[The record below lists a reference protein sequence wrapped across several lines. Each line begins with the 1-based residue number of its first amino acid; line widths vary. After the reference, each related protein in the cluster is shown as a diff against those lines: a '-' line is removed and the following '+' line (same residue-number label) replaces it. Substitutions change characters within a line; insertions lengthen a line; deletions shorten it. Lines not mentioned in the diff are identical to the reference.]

1 MRRFFLGPLSGYL
14 AIAPAWGVLVA
25 TPATALAASPPVP
38 PSISWGALSAAHAD
52 ATSASVTAEPEGE
65 GEEDLVIVDDEEME
79 GGGEPSGEG
88 DVVIDDGGD
97 GGGTDLD
104 VFGDEGDDGASAAV
118 SEEDAAPDAN
128 SEEAQIKAEMGLI
141 TVVQRQ
147 RMLKKK
153 RFELQP
159 QFGITVNDP
168 YVRHYTIG
176 VEADYW
182 LTNRM
187 ALGLVGTGL
196 IGAKT
201 PRYDNIRRQEGLLLT
216 ANEVLWQANLNFT
229 YNFMYGKI
237 AIFNRALLH
246 WEAGA
251 SIGGGVM
258 QTRVI
263 PRYESLHEPFNN
275 FTGGGVIGFHSR
287 TYLPRVNWLAF
298 DLGVRYWLFADRLE
312 PGQRGPD
319 TTPGTGVD
327 DPALDDPAAAKDATS
342 PQLAHNVTFFLG
354 VSFFF
359 PTSFEYTTP
368 R

>member
-1 MRRFFLGPLSGYL
+1 MRRFFSGPLSGLL
-14 AIAPAWGVLVA
+14 ASAAPILGALGA
-25 TPATALAASPPVP
+25 IPATALAAAPPV
-38 PSISWGALSAAHAD
+38 SWAALSAAAAD
-52 ATSASVTAEPEGE
+52 ATTVFGPEAPP
-65 GEEDLVIVDDEEME
+65 EDDEDVVIVDDEEME
-79 GGGEPSGEG
+79 GQPTEGGEGGEPAA
-88 DVVIDDGGD
+88 D
-97 GGGTDLD
+97 GGGDD
-104 VFGDEGDDGASAAV
+104 IFGDEDDAAASAGTP
-118 SEEDAAPDAN
+118 DAEPDAN
-128 SEEAQIKAEMGLI
+128 SAEDQVKAEMGLI

-168 YVRHYTIG
+168 YVRHYTVG
-176 VEADYW
+176 VQADYW

-216 ANEVLWQANLNFT
+216 ANQVLWQANLNFT

-263 PRYESLHEPFNN
+263 PRYEALHQPFTN
-275 FTGGGVIGFHSR
+275 FTGGGVLGFHSR

-312 PGQRGPD
+312 PEQRGPD
-319 TTPGTGVD
+319 TATGGVD
-327 DPALDDPAAAKDATS
+327 LPALDPAAGAKSAST
-342 PQLAHNVTFFLG
+342 PQLAHNVQFFLG

>member
-1 MRRFFLGPLSGYL
+1 MRRFFSGPLSGLL
-14 AIAPAWGVLVA
+14 ASAAPALGALGA
-25 TPATALAASPPVP
+25 IPATALAAAPPV
-38 PSISWGALSAAHAD
+38 SWGALSAAHAD
-52 ATSASVTAEPEGE
+52 ASTVIGPAAPPEDD
-65 GEEDLVIVDDEEME
+65 EDVVIVDDEEME
-79 GGGEPSGEG
+79 GGEPAEGGEGGEPA
-88 DVVIDDGGD
+88 D
-97 GGGTDLD
+97 GGGD
-104 VFGDEGDDGASAAV
+104 VDIFGDEDDAAAAAGTP
-118 SEEDAAPDAN
+118 EEAAPDAN
-128 SEEAQIKAEMGLI
+128 SAEDQIKAEMGLI

-168 YVRHYTIG
+168 YVRHYTVG
-176 VEADYW
+176 VQADYW

-216 ANEVLWQANLNFT
+216 ANQVLWQANLNFT

-263 PRYESLHEPFNN
+263 PRYEALHQPFTN
-275 FTGGGVIGFHSR
+275 FTGGGVLGFHSR

-312 PGQRGPD
+312 PEQRGPD
-319 TTPGTGVD
+319 TATGGVD
-327 DPALDDPAAAKDATS
+327 LPQYDSAAGAKDAST

-359 PTSFEYTTP
+359 PTTFEYTTP

>member
-1 MRRFFLGPLSGYL
+1 MRRLFLGPLAGLL
-14 AIAPAWGVLVA
+14 ALGAL
-25 TPATALAASPPVP
+25 PATAAAAS
-38 PSISWGALSAAHAD
+38 SSGTAMIRLAGAD
-52 ATSASVTAEPEGE
+52 ASAQPEGE
-65 GEEDLVIVDDEEME
+65 GDDEDLVIIDDDEME
-79 GGGEPSGEG
+79 GGGDAPPADGDGDG
-88 DVVIDDGGD
+88 DVVIEDDGGD
-97 GGGTDLD
+97 DLD
-104 VFGDEGDDGASAAV
+104 IFGDEGTETAAE
-118 SEEDAAPDAN
+118 SEESAPDEN
-128 SEEAQIKAEMGLI
+128 SEEEQIKAEMGLI

-168 YVRHYTIG
+168 YVRHYTLG
-176 VEADYW
+176 AQFDYW

-216 ANEVLWQANLNFT
+216 ANQVLWQANLNFT
-229 YNFMYGKI
+229 YNFIYGKI

-263 PRYESLHEPFNN
+263 PRYESLHKPFNN
-275 FTGGGVIGFHSR
+275 FTGGGVVGFHAR

-298 DLGVRYWLFADRLE
+298 DLGVRYWLFPDRAE
-312 PGQRGPD
+312 PDQRGPD
-319 TTPGTGVD
+319 TDAGGVD
-327 DPALDDPAAAKDATS
+327 LPELDSPEGAKNAS
-342 PQLAHNVTFFLG
+342 SLALAHNVTFFVG
-354 VSFFF
+354 ASFFF
-359 PTSFEYTTP
+359 PTSFDYTTP

>member
-1 MRRFFLGPLSGYL
+1 MRRFFPGPLTGLL
-14 AIAPAWGVLVA
+14 ALGAL
-25 TPATALAASPPVP
+25 PATAMAAT
-38 PSISWGALSAAHAD
+38 PSAPWLAHAD
-52 ATSASVTAEPEGE
+52 AMAAQPEGE
-65 GEEDLVIVDDEEME
+65 DEDLVIIDDEEMEGGEPGGDDDLVIVDDE
-79 GGGEPSGEG
+79 GG
-88 DVVIDDGGD
+88 DDDGGL
-97 GGGTDLD
+97 DL
-104 VFGDEGDDGASAAV
+104 GLGGDDDTSVGADAGG
-118 SEEDAAPDAN
+118 EEVAQDAN
-128 SEEAQIKAEMGLI
+128 SEEEQIKAEMGLI

-168 YVRHYTIG
+168 YVRHYTLG
-176 VEADYW
+176 VQADYW

-187 ALGLVGTGL
+187 ALGLVGTGF

-216 ANEVLWQANLNFT
+216 ANQVLWQANLNFT
-229 YNFMYGKI
+229 YNFIYGKI

-275 FTGGGVIGFHSR
+275 FTGGGVVGFQAR

-298 DLGVRYWLFADRLE
+298 DFGVRYWLFADRLE

-319 TTPGTGVD
+319 TDVGGRDLPEL
-327 DPALDDPAAAKDATS
+327 DPADAAKEASTLG
-342 PQLAHNVTFFLG
+342 LAHNVTFFLG
-354 VSFFF
+354 ASFFF

>member
-1 MRRFFLGPLSGYL
+1 MRRFFSGPLWGL
-14 AIAPAWGVLVA
+14 LVFGALPAS
-25 TPATALAASPPVP
+25 ALAATPPVAW
-38 PSISWGALSAAHAD
+38 SAQAAAHLAG
-52 ATSASVTAEPEGE
+52 AVAAEPEDDD
-65 GEEDLVIVDDEEME
+65 EDLVIIDDEEMDGE
-79 GGGEPSGEG
+79 EPTDDDGDIVVDDSAGDGGSLDIFGDEDDG
-88 DVVIDDGGD
+88 DVVDDEGGD
-97 GGGTDLD
+97 SGPPQN
-104 VFGDEGDDGASAAV
+104 
-118 SEEDAAPDAN
+118 SEED
-128 SEEAQIKAEMGLI
+128 QIKAEMGLI

-168 YVRHYTIG
+168 YVRHYAIG
-176 VEADYW
+176 AEFDYW

-187 ALGLVGTGL
+187 ALGLVGTGF

-216 ANEVLWQANLNFT
+216 ANQVLWQANLNFT
-229 YNFMYGKI
+229 YNFLYGKI

-246 WEAGA
+246 WEAGG

-263 PRYESLHEPFNN
+263 PRYESLHSPFNN
-275 FTGGGVIGFHSR
+275 FTGGGVVGFHSR
-287 TYLPRVNWLAF
+287 TYIPRINWLAF
-298 DLGVRYWLFADRLE
+298 DVGVRYWLFADRLE
-312 PGQRGPD
+312 PDTRGPS
-319 TTPGTGVD
+319 TEPTTGVD
-327 DPALDDPAAAKDATS
+327 DPTLDPPDAARDAAT

-359 PTSFEYTTP
+359 PTTFEYTKP

>member
-1 MRRFFLGPLSGYL
+1 MRRFFSGPLSGLL
-14 AIAPAWGVLVA
+14 ASAAPVVAALGAMPAPAQAA
-25 TPATALAASPPVP
+25 TPSVSLGT
-38 PSISWGALSAAHAD
+38 LSAAYAD
-52 ATSASVTAEPEGE
+52 ATREMGPAAPPDD
-65 GEEDLVIVDDEEME
+65 EDVVIVDDEEME
-79 GGGEPSGEG
+79 GQPS
-88 DVVIDDGGD
+88 DDGGAAS
-97 GGGTDLD
+97 G
-104 VFGDEGDDGASAAV
+104 GDDGDIFGDDRSAAASA
-118 SEEDAAPDAN
+118 STEEIPDAN
-128 SEEAQIKAEMGLI
+128 SEEDQIKAEMGLI

-168 YVRHYTIG
+168 YVRHYTVG
-176 VEADYW
+176 VQADYW
-182 LTNRM
+182 LSNRM

-216 ANEVLWQANLNFT
+216 ANQVLWMANLNFT

-251 SIGGGVM
+251 TIGGGVM

-263 PRYESLHEPFNN
+263 PRYEALHEPFNN
-275 FTGGGVIGFHSR
+275 FTGGGVVGFHSR

-298 DLGVRYWLFADRLE
+298 DLGLRYWLFADRLE

-319 TTPGTGVD
+319 TGSGGVD
-327 DPALDDPAAAKDATS
+327 LPELDSAAGAKAAST

>member
-1 MRRFFLGPLSGYL
+1 MRRFFSGPLSGLL
-14 AIAPAWGVLVA
+14 ASAPVLGVLGAMPATVLAA
-25 TPATALAASPPVP
+25 TPPATPTV
-38 PSISWGALSAAHAD
+38 SWGALSAAYAD
-52 ATSASVTAEPEGE
+52 AQLADEPEPE
-65 GEEDLVIVDDEEME
+65 DEELVIVDDEEME
-79 GGGEPSGEG
+79 GEPGGDEGG
-88 DVVIDDGGD
+88 DVVIDDSGGD
-97 GGGTDLD
+97 GGGDDLD
-104 VFGDEGDDGASAAV
+104 VFGDSSSSAAT
-118 SEEDAAPDAN
+118 EEEAAPDAD
-128 SEEAQIKAEMGLI
+128 SEAAQIKAEMGLI

-168 YVRHYTIG
+168 YVRHYTVG

-182 LTNRM
+182 LSNRM

-246 WEAGA
+246 WEAGG

-263 PRYESLHEPFNN
+263 PRYEALHEPFNN

-287 TYLPRVNWLAF
+287 TYLPRSNWFAF
-298 DLGVRYWLFADRLE
+298 DVGVRYWLFADRLE

-319 TTPGTGVD
+319 TAVGGVD
-327 DPALDDPAAAKDATS
+327 LIELDDPDAAKAEAS

>member
-1 MRRFFLGPLSGYL
+1 MRRFFSGPLSGLL
-14 AIAPAWGVLVA
+14 ASAAPALGALVWA
-25 TPATALAASPPVP
+25 IPTAALAATPPV
-38 PSISWGALSAAHAD
+38 SWGALSAAR
-52 ATSASVTAEPEGE
+52 AEVARAFAPEAPPDDEVVVLVGGEEMDGQPTEGGE
-65 GEEDLVIVDDEEME
+65 G
-79 GGGEPSGEG
+79 GETPA
-88 DVVIDDGGD
+88 D
-97 GGGTDLD
+97 GGGGSDD
-104 VFGDEGDDGASAAV
+104 IFGDED
-118 SEEDAAPDAN
+118 DAAAEAATPEAEPDAN
-128 SEEAQIKAEMGLI
+128 SAEDQIKAEMGLI

-168 YVRHYTIG
+168 YVRHYTVG
-176 VEADYW
+176 VQADYW

-216 ANEVLWQANLNFT
+216 ANQVLWMANLNFT

-263 PRYESLHEPFNN
+263 PRYEALHQPFSN

-312 PGQRGPD
+312 PDQRGPD
-319 TTPGTGVD
+319 TGTGGVD
-327 DPALDDPAAAKDATS
+327 LPMLDPADGAKEAST

-359 PTSFEYTTP
+359 PTTFEYTTP

>member
-1 MRRFFLGPLSGYL
+1 MRRFFSGPLLGLL
-14 AIAPAWGVLVA
+14 ASAAPALGALGA
-25 TPATALAASPPVP
+25 MPATALAATPPV
-38 PSISWGALSAAHAD
+38 SWGALSAAYAD
-52 ATSASVTAEPEGE
+52 TTSAADEPED
-65 GEEDLVIVDDEEME
+65 EELVIVDDEEME
-79 GGGEPSGEG
+79 GEPTEGAEGGETPPPDTGEG
-88 DVVIDDGGD
+88 GGD
-97 GGGTDLD
+97 DI
-104 VFGDEGDDGASAAV
+104 FGDEGDASGTAPA
-118 SEEDAAPDAN
+118 EAEPDAN
-128 SEEAQIKAEMGLI
+128 SAEDQIKAEMGLI

-159 QFGITVNDP
+159 QVGITVNDP
-168 YVRHYTIG
+168 YVRHYTVG
-176 VEADYW
+176 VQADYW
-182 LTNRM
+182 LTNRL
-187 ALGLVGTGL
+187 ALGIVGTGL

-216 ANEVLWQANLNFT
+216 ANQVLWQANLNLT

-263 PRYESLHEPFNN
+263 PRYEALHEPFSN
-275 FTGGGVIGFHSR
+275 FTGGGVLGFHSR
-287 TYLPRVNWLAF
+287 TYLPRVNWFAF

-312 PGQRGPD
+312 PDQRGPD
-319 TTPGTGVD
+319 TQAGGVD
-327 DPALDDPAAAKDATS
+327 LPALDPAAGAKSAST

>member
-1 MRRFFLGPLSGYL
+1 MRRYFSGPLAGLL
-14 AIAPAWGVLVA
+14 ATAAPVVA
-25 TPATALAASPPVP
+25 ALGAMPATAQAATPSVTLGTLSAAYADASREVGPAASP
-38 PSISWGALSAAHAD
+38 
-52 ATSASVTAEPEGE
+52 
-65 GEEDLVIVDDEEME
+65 EDDEDVVIVDDEEMDGQPTE
-79 GGGEPSGEG
+79 GGEG
-88 DVVIDDGGD
+88 GDAPVEDGGD
-97 GGGTDLD
+97 VDI
-104 VFGDEGDDGASAAV
+104 FGDEDDAAAAAGTP
-118 SEEDAAPDAN
+118 EEAAPDAN
-128 SEEAQIKAEMGLI
+128 SAEDQIKAEMGLI

-168 YVRHYTIG
+168 YVRHYTVG
-176 VEADYW
+176 VQADYW

-216 ANEVLWQANLNFT
+216 ANQVLWMANLNFT

-263 PRYESLHEPFNN
+263 PRYEALHEPFSN
-275 FTGGGVIGFHSR
+275 FTGGGVLGFHSR

-312 PGQRGPD
+312 PDQRGPD
-319 TTPGTGVD
+319 TAPGTGVD
-327 DPALDDPAAAKDATS
+327 DPTLDPADGAKEAST

>member
-1 MRRFFLGPLSGYL
+1 MRRFFSGPLSGLL
-14 AIAPAWGVLVA
+14 ASAAPALGALGA
-25 TPATALAASPPVP
+25 IPATALAAAPPV
-38 PSISWGALSAAHAD
+38 SWGALSAADAD
-52 ATSASVTAEPEGE
+52 ATTVFGPAAPPEDD
-65 GEEDLVIVDDEEME
+65 EDVVIVDDEEME
-79 GGGEPSGEG
+79 GQPAEGGEGGEPSA
-88 DVVIDDGGD
+88 D
-97 GGGTDLD
+97 GGGDD
-104 VFGDEGDDGASAAV
+104 IFGDEGDASAT
-118 SEEDAAPDAN
+118 AATPEAEPDAN
-128 SEEAQIKAEMGLI
+128 SAEDQIKAEMGLI

-168 YVRHYTIG
+168 YVRHYTVG
-176 VEADYW
+176 VQADYW

-216 ANEVLWQANLNFT
+216 ANQVLWQANLNFT

-263 PRYESLHEPFNN
+263 PRYEALHQPFTN
-275 FTGGGVIGFHSR
+275 FTGGGVLGFHSR

-312 PGQRGPD
+312 PEQRGPD
-319 TTPGTGVD
+319 TATGGVD
-327 DPALDDPAAAKDATS
+327 LPALDSAAGAKNAST
-342 PQLAHNVTFFLG
+342 PQLAHNVQFFLG

>member
-1 MRRFFLGPLSGYL
+1 MRRFFTGPFVGLLVLGTL
-14 AIAPAWGVLVA
+14 
-25 TPATALAASPPVP
+25 PATALASTPPV
-38 PSISWGALSAAHAD
+38 SLGSLSVAQW
-52 ATSASVTAEPEGE
+52 SASGTFDDEPEGDD
-65 GEEDLVIVDDEEME
+65 EELVIIDDEEME
-79 GGGEPSGEG
+79 GGGEPSGDDG
-88 DVVIDDGGD
+88 DVIVEDDGGGDDLDIFGDDD
-97 GGGTDLD
+97 GGGDAAASEAEAAP
-104 VFGDEGDDGASAAV
+104 DEN
-118 SEEDAAPDAN
+118 SEED
-128 SEEAQIKAEMGLI
+128 QIKAEMGLI

-168 YVRHYTIG
+168 YVRHYTVG
-176 VEADYW
+176 AQFDYW

-187 ALGLVGTGL
+187 ALGLVGTGQ

-216 ANEVLWQANLNFT
+216 ANQVLWQANLNFT

-258 QTRVI
+258 QTRVL

-275 FTGGGVIGFHSR
+275 FTGGGVVGFHSR
-287 TYLPRVNWLAF
+287 TYLPRVNWFAF
-298 DLGVRYWLFADRLE
+298 DVGLRYWLFADRLE
-312 PGQRGPD
+312 PDQRGPD
-319 TTPGTGVD
+319 TTPGEGSD
-327 DPALDDPAAAKDATS
+327 LPELDDPDAAKDVTT

>member
-1 MRRFFLGPLSGYL
+1 MRRFIYGPFTGLLVLGAL
-14 AIAPAWGVLVA
+14 
-25 TPATALAASPPVP
+25 PATALASSSPVSLGTAPVVA
-38 PSISWGALSAAHAD
+38 ID
-52 ATSASVTAEPEGE
+52 ATRTVDEPEDD
-65 GEEDLVIVDDEEME
+65 EEDEELVIIDDEEME
-79 GGGEPSGEG
+79 GGGEPSEGGEPGPDVGG
-88 DVVIDDGGD
+88 DVGGELDILSEDDAGSGD
-97 GGGTDLD
+97 
-104 VFGDEGDDGASAAV
+104 AAI
-118 SEEDAAPDAN
+118 EDDAAPDEN
-128 SEEAQIKAEMGLI
+128 SESAQIKAEMGLI

-168 YVRHYTIG
+168 YVRHYTLG
-176 VEADYW
+176 LQADYW

-187 ALGLVGTGL
+187 ALGVVGTGL

-216 ANEVLWQANLNFT
+216 ANEVLWQANVNFT

-251 SIGGGVM
+251 SIGGGAL
-258 QTRVI
+258 QSRVI
-263 PRYESLHEPFNN
+263 PRYESLHEPFSNI
-275 FTGGGVIGFHSR
+275 TGGGVVGFHSR

-298 DLGVRYWLFADRLE
+298 DLGLRYWLFADRLE
-312 PGQRGPD
+312 PGERGPD
-319 TTPGTGVD
+319 TTPGTGTDNPSFD
-327 DPALDDPAAAKDATS
+327 DPATAKENTT

>member
-1 MRRFFLGPLSGYL
+1 M
-14 AIAPAWGVLVA
+14 
-25 TPATALAASPPVP
+25 PATALAAAPPV
-38 PSISWGALSAAHAD
+38 SWGAVSATYVDGQLDDQSAD
-52 ATSASVTAEPEGE
+52 EPED
-65 GEEDLVIVDDEEME
+65 EEELVIVDDEEME
-79 GGGEPSGEG
+79 GGGEPSGDG
-88 DVVIDDGGD
+88 DVVVDDGD
-97 GGGTDLD
+97 GGGGDLD
-104 VFGDEGDDGASAAV
+104 VFGDDGGSAGAAASA
-118 SEEDAAPDAN
+118 EEAAPDAN
-128 SEEAQIKAEMGLI
+128 SEEDQIKAEMGLI

-168 YVRHYTIG
+168 YVRHYTVG

-182 LTNRM
+182 ISNRM
-187 ALGLVGTGL
+187 ALGLGGTGL

-216 ANEVLWQANLNFT
+216 ANEVLWQANVDFT

-246 WEAGA
+246 WEAGG
-251 SIGGGVM
+251 SIGGAVM

-263 PRYESLHEPFNN
+263 PRYESLHEPFSN
-275 FTGGGVIGFHSR
+275 FTGGGLVALKTR
-287 TYLPRVNWLAF
+287 TYLPRVNWFAF
-298 DLGVRYWLFADRLE
+298 DLGVRYLLFADRLE
-312 PGQRGPD
+312 PGTRGPD

-327 DPALDDPAAAKDATS
+327 DPALDDPAEAKAASS
-342 PQLAHNVTFFLG
+342 PQLAHNVTFYLG

>member
-1 MRRFFLGPLSGYL
+1 MRRFFSGPLSGLWSL
-14 AIAPAWGVLVA
+14 AAPALGVLGA
-25 TPATALAASPPVP
+25 MPTTALAAAPPV
-38 PSISWGALSAAHAD
+38 SWGALSAAYAD
-52 ATSASVTAEPEGE
+52 TTSTDVAEPEDDE
-65 GEEDLVIVDDEEME
+65 LVIVDDEEME
-79 GGGEPSGEG
+79 GEPIIDDSTPPP
-88 DVVIDDGGD
+88 DDGGD
-97 GGGTDLD
+97 DI
-104 VFGDEGDDGASAAV
+104 FGDDSSTSTAATA
-118 SEEDAAPDAN
+118 EEAEPEAN
-128 SEEAQIKAEMGLI
+128 SEEDQIKAEMGLI

-168 YVRHYTIG
+168 YVRHYTVG
-176 VEADYW
+176 VQADYW

-216 ANEVLWQANLNFT
+216 ANQVLWQANLNFT

-263 PRYESLHEPFNN
+263 PRYEALHEPFNN

-287 TYLPRVNWLAF
+287 TYIPRVDWLAF

-312 PGQRGPD
+312 PEQRGPD
-319 TTPGTGVD
+319 TASGGVD
-327 DPALDDPAAAKDATS
+327 LPALDSPAGAKEAST
-342 PQLAHNVTFFLG
+342 PQLAHNVTFFVG

>member
-1 MRRFFLGPLSGYL
+1 MRRFFSGPLSGL
-14 AIAPAWGVLVA
+14 LTSAPVLGVLGVM
-25 TPATALAASPPVP
+25 PATALAAT
-38 PSISWGALSAAHAD
+38 PSVSWGALSAAHAD
-52 ATSASVTAEPEGE
+52 ASSVVYGPAP
-65 GEEDLVIVDDEEME
+65 EEDDELVIVDDEEME
-79 GGGEPSGEG
+79 GEPTEGAEGGDTPP
-88 DVVIDDGGD
+88 VDDGGD
-97 GGGTDLD
+97 GGDAD
-104 VFGDEGDDGASAAV
+104 IFGDEGDAAASAGGTEA
-118 SEEDAAPDAN
+118 EPDAN
-128 SEEAQIKAEMGLI
+128 SAEDQIKAEMGLI

-168 YVRHYTIG
+168 YVRHYTVG
-176 VEADYW
+176 VQADYW
-182 LTNRM
+182 LTNRL

-201 PRYDNIRRQEGLLLT
+201 PRYENIRRQEGLLLT
-216 ANEVLWQANLNFT
+216 ANQVLWQANLNLT

-263 PRYESLHEPFNN
+263 PRYEALHQPFSN
-275 FTGGGVIGFHSR
+275 FTGGGVVGFHSR

-312 PGQRGPD
+312 PDQRGPD
-319 TTPGTGVD
+319 TGAGGVD
-327 DPALDDPAAAKDATS
+327 LPDLDSADGAKNASTPA
-342 PQLAHNVTFFLG
+342 LAHNVTFFLG

>member
-1 MRRFFLGPLSGYL
+1 MRRNFTGPLSAL
-14 AIAPAWGVLVA
+14 LVFGA
-25 TPATALAASPPVP
+25 FPVTALAATPPGVL
-38 PSISWGALSAAHAD
+38 AVHAN
-52 ATSASVTAEPEGE
+52 ATDFDQPADDEDDDLVIIDDDEMEGGEPGGDDE
-65 GEEDLVIVDDEEME
+65 VIVDDE
-79 GGGEPSGEG
+79 
-88 DVVIDDGGD
+88 
-97 GGGTDLD
+97 GGGTDDLD
-104 VFGDEGDDGASAAV
+104 IFGDEGED
-118 SEEDAAPDAN
+118 DAAAEATDEPVDAN
-128 SEEAQIKAEMGLI
+128 SEEDQIKAEMGLI

-176 VEADYW
+176 VEMDYW
-182 LTNRM
+182 LTNRLG
-187 ALGLVGTGL
+187 LGLVGTGL

-216 ANEVLWQANLNFT
+216 ANEVLWQANLNLT

-258 QTRVI
+258 QTRII
-263 PRYESLHEPFNN
+263 PRYESIHDPFSN
-275 FTGGGVIGFHSR
+275 FTGGGVVGFHSR
-287 TYLPRVNWLAF
+287 TYLPRVNFLAF

-312 PGQRGPD
+312 PDQRGPD
-319 TTPGTGVD
+319 TAVGGVD
-327 DPALDDPAAAKDATS
+327 LPELDPADAARDATT
-342 PQLAHNVTFFLG
+342 PTLAHNVTFFLG

-359 PTSFEYTTP
+359 PTTFEYTTP

>member
-1 MRRFFLGPLSGYL
+1 MRRFFSGPRSGLL
-14 AIAPAWGVLVA
+14 AWAAPALGALWA
-25 TPATALAASPPVP
+25 IPATAQAAT
-38 PSISWGALSAAHAD
+38 PSVSWGALSAARAD
-52 ATSASVTAEPEGE
+52 ALAEIGPAPAPVPAPEDD
-65 GEEDLVIVDDEEME
+65 EDVVIVDDEEME
-79 GGGEPSGEG
+79 GQPTEGTEGGEPPAE
-88 DVVIDDGGD
+88 DGGD
-97 GGGTDLD
+97 VDI
-104 VFGDEGDDGASAAV
+104 FGDEDDAAADAAAV
-118 SEEDAAPDAN
+118 PEAAPDAN
-128 SEEAQIKAEMGLI
+128 SAEDQIKAEMGLI

-168 YVRHYTIG
+168 YVRHYTVG
-176 VEADYW
+176 VQADYW

-216 ANEVLWQANLNFT
+216 ANQVLWQANLNFT

-263 PRYESLHEPFNN
+263 PRYEALHQPFNN

-298 DLGVRYWLFADRLE
+298 DVGVRYWLFADRLE
-312 PGQRGPD
+312 PDQRGPD
-319 TTPGTGVD
+319 TAVNGVD
-327 DPALDDPAAAKDATS
+327 LPQLDSPEGAKEAST

>member
-1 MRRFFLGPLSGYL
+1 MRRFFYGPLSGL
-14 AIAPAWGVLVA
+14 LVLGA
-25 TPATALAASPPVP
+25 MPATALASTPPV
-38 PSISWGALSAAHAD
+38 SLGTLQVAQLD
-52 ATSASVTAEPEGE
+52 ATRTEPEGDDDD
-65 GEEDLVIVDDEEME
+65 EDLVIIDDDEME
-79 GGGEPSGEG
+79 GGGEPEAGG
-88 DVVIDDGGD
+88 DVGGEVGGDAGDDLDIFGDADDGSSG
-97 GGGTDLD
+97 
-104 VFGDEGDDGASAAV
+104 
-118 SEEDAAPDAN
+118 DAAAAEDEEPDAN
-128 SEEAQIKAEMGLI
+128 SEEDQIKAEMGLI

-168 YVRHYTIG
+168 YVRHYTLG
-176 VEADYW
+176 LQADYW
-182 LTNRM
+182 LNNRM

-216 ANEVLWQANLNFT
+216 ANEVLWQANVNFT
-229 YNFMYGKI
+229 YNFIYGKI

-251 SIGGGVM
+251 SLGGGVM

-263 PRYESLHEPFNN
+263 PRYESLHDPFNN
-275 FTGGGVIGFHSR
+275 FTGGGVLGFHSR
-287 TYLPRVNWLAF
+287 TYLPRVNWFAF
-298 DLGVRYWLFADRLE
+298 DVGVRYWLFADRLE
-312 PGQRGPD
+312 PGTRGPD
-319 TTPGTGVD
+319 TTPGTGTD
-327 DPALDDPAAAKDATS
+327 DPTLDDPTEAKNATT

>member
-1 MRRFFLGPLSGYL
+1 MRRFFSGPLSGL
-14 AIAPAWGVLVA
+14 LTSAPVLGALGVM
-25 TPATALAASPPVP
+25 PATALAATPPV
-38 PSISWGALSAAHAD
+38 SWGALSAANAD
-52 ATSASVTAEPEGE
+52 ASSADASSADASSAVYGPEPEE
-65 GEEDLVIVDDEEME
+65 DDDLVIVDDEEME
-79 GGGEPSGEG
+79 GEPTEGAEGGDPPPVDG
-88 DVVIDDGGD
+88 DDGGD
-97 GGGTDLD
+97 SDI
-104 VFGDEGDDGASAAV
+104 FGDEGDATATAGGDQA
-118 SEEDAAPDAN
+118 EPDAN
-128 SEEAQIKAEMGLI
+128 SAEDQIKAEMGLI

-168 YVRHYTIG
+168 YVRHYTVG
-176 VEADYW
+176 VQADYW
-182 LTNRM
+182 LTNRL

-216 ANEVLWQANLNFT
+216 ANQVLWQANLNVT

-263 PRYESLHEPFNN
+263 PRYEALHQPFNN

-312 PGQRGPD
+312 PDQRGPD
-319 TTPGTGVD
+319 TGAGGVD
-327 DPALDDPAAAKDATS
+327 LPDLDSASGAKAASTPA
-342 PQLAHNVTFFLG
+342 LAHNVTFFLG

>member
-1 MRRFFLGPLSGYL
+1 MRRSFSGPLSGLL
-14 AIAPAWGVLVA
+14 ASAAPVLGVLGVM
-25 TPATALAASPPVP
+25 PATALAETPPV
-38 PSISWGALSAAHAD
+38 SWGALSAAHAD
-52 ATSASVTAEPEGE
+52 ASSVVYGPEPEPAPA
-65 GEEDLVIVDDEEME
+65 EDDELIIVDDEEME
-79 GGGEPSGEG
+79 GAPAEGAEGGEPPPVEGESA
-88 DVVIDDGGD
+88 DDD
-97 GGGTDLD
+97 I
-104 VFGDEGDDGASAAV
+104 FGDEDDAATASAGA
-118 SEEDAAPDAN
+118 EAEPDAN
-128 SEEAQIKAEMGLI
+128 SEEDQIKAEMGLI

-168 YVRHYTIG
+168 YVRHYTVG
-176 VEADYW
+176 VQADYW
-182 LTNRM
+182 LTNRL
-187 ALGLVGTGL
+187 ALGIVGTGL

-216 ANEVLWQANLNFT
+216 ANQVLWQANLNLT

-258 QTRVI
+258 QTQVI
-263 PRYESLHEPFNN
+263 PRYEALHEPFNN

-287 TYLPRVNWLAF
+287 TYLPRVNWFAW
-298 DLGVRYWLFADRLE
+298 DIGVRYWLFADRLE
-312 PGQRGPD
+312 PDQRGPD
-319 TTPGTGVD
+319 TGIGGVD
-327 DPALDDPAAAKDATS
+327 LAELDSAAGAKEAST

>member
-1 MRRFFLGPLSGYL
+1 MRRFFSGPLSGLL
-14 AIAPAWGVLVA
+14 ASAAPMLGALGA
-25 TPATALAASPPVP
+25 APATATAATPPV
-38 PSISWGALSAAHAD
+38 SWGAVSAAHAD
-52 ATSASVTAEPEGE
+52 ATLELGPAPEDD
-65 GEEDLVIVDDEEME
+65 EDVVIVDDEEME
-79 GGGEPSGEG
+79 GQPAEGEGGEPA
-88 DVVIDDGGD
+88 D
-97 GGGTDLD
+97 GGGGSDD
-104 VFGDEGDDGASAAV
+104 IFGDEGDGSTDGAAA
-118 SEEDAAPDAN
+118 EEAAPDAN
-128 SEEAQIKAEMGLI
+128 SAEDQIKAEMGLI

-168 YVRHYTIG
+168 YVRHYTVG
-176 VEADYW
+176 VQADYW

-216 ANEVLWQANLNFT
+216 ANQVLWQANLNFT

-263 PRYESLHEPFNN
+263 PRYEALHEPFSN
-275 FTGGGVIGFHSR
+275 FTGGGVLGFHSR

-312 PGQRGPD
+312 PFQRGPN
-319 TTPGTGVD
+319 TTTMGTGD
-327 DPALDDPAAAKDATS
+327 LEQLDPPEGAKEAST

>member
-1 MRRFFLGPLSGYL
+1 MRRFFSGPLLGL
-14 AIAPAWGVLVA
+14 LTGPLVA
-25 TPATALAASPPVP
+25 GALPVTALAATTPGLVDVQL
-38 PSISWGALSAAHAD
+38 GVQAHAIL
-52 ATSASVTAEPEGE
+52 SLEPEDDDE
-65 GEEDLVIVDDEEME
+65 LVIIDDDEME
-79 GGGEPSGEG
+79 GGEPAGEDGG
-88 DVVIDDGGD
+88 DDDVVIDDGD
-97 GGGTDLD
+97 GLD
-104 VFGDEGDDGASAAV
+104 FGDDDSTASTADDEASGDEAG
-118 SEEDAAPDAN
+118 SEED
-128 SEEAQIKAEMGLI
+128 QIQAEMGLI

-168 YVRHYTIG
+168 YVRHYAIG
-176 VEADYW
+176 LQMDYW
-182 LTNRM
+182 LSNRM
-187 ALGLVGTGL
+187 ALGLVGTGF

-216 ANEVLWQANLNFT
+216 ANKTLWQANLNFT

-246 WEAGA
+246 WEAGG

-275 FTGGGVIGFHSR
+275 FTGGGVLGFHAR
-287 TYLPRVNWLAF
+287 TYLPRIDFVSF
-298 DLGVRYWLFADRLE
+298 DLGVRYWLFADKLE
-312 PGQRGPD
+312 PGTRGPD
-319 TTPGTGVD
+319 TTVGIGVD
-327 DPALDDPAAAKDATS
+327 DPDLDDPDAAKAAANLG
-342 PQLAHNVTFFLG
+342 LAHNVTFFVG
-354 VSFFF
+354 ASFFF
-359 PTSFEYTTP
+359 PTTFEYTTP

>member
-1 MRRFFLGPLSGYL
+1 MRRFFSGPLTGLL
-14 AIAPAWGVLVA
+14 ALGAM
-25 TPATALAASPPVP
+25 PATAMAATTPAPWVAFVD
-38 PSISWGALSAAHAD
+38 GTTAAQ
-52 ATSASVTAEPEGE
+52 PEGE
-65 GEEDLVIVDDEEME
+65 GDDDDLVIIDDDEME
-79 GGGEPSGEG
+79 GGEPGDDG
-88 DVVIDDGGD
+88 GDDVVIDDD
-97 GGGTDLD
+97 G
-104 VFGDEGDDGASAAV
+104 GDDGGLDLGLGGDTSTDAGASAGG
-118 SEEDAAPDAN
+118 EAAEQDAN
-128 SEEAQIKAEMGLI
+128 SEEEQIRAEMGLI

-176 VEADYW
+176 VAADYW
-182 LTNRM
+182 LSNRM

-216 ANEVLWQANLNFT
+216 ANQVLWQANLNFT
-229 YNFMYGKI
+229 YNFIYGKI

-275 FTGGGVIGFHSR
+275 FTGGGVVGFQAR

-298 DLGVRYWLFADRLE
+298 DFGVRYWLFADRLE

-319 TTPGTGVD
+319 TDIGGVD
-327 DPALDDPAAAKDATS
+327 LPELDPADAAKEAS
-342 PQLAHNVTFFLG
+342 SLGLAHNVTFFLG
-354 VSFFF
+354 ASFFF

>member
-1 MRRFFLGPLSGYL
+1 MRRFFSGPLSGL
-14 AIAPAWGVLVA
+14 WTLAPALGALGA
-25 TPATALAASPPVP
+25 MPTTALAAA
-38 PSISWGALSAAHAD
+38 PSVSWGALSAAHAD
-52 ATSASVTAEPEGE
+52 ASSTVDEP
-65 GEEDLVIVDDEEME
+65 GEEDGDLVIIDDEEME
-79 GGGEPSGEG
+79 GEPVEDGGGEPPVDSGS
-88 DVVIDDGGD
+88 DDI
-97 GGGTDLD
+97 
-104 VFGDEGDDGASAAV
+104 FGDDSSSTAAPEEEG
-118 SEEDAAPDAN
+118 EPDAN
-128 SEEAQIKAEMGLI
+128 SEEDQIKAEMGLI

-168 YVRHYTIG
+168 YVRHYTVG

-187 ALGLVGTGL
+187 ALGIVGTGL

-216 ANEVLWQANLNFT
+216 ANQVLWQANLNFT

-246 WEAGA
+246 WEAGG

-263 PRYESLHEPFNN
+263 PRYEALHEPFNN
-275 FTGGGVIGFHSR
+275 FTGGGVVGFHAR
-287 TYLPRVNWLAF
+287 TYLPRVNWFAV

-312 PGQRGPD
+312 PEQRGPD
-319 TTPGTGVD
+319 TQSGGVD
-327 DPALDDPAAAKDATS
+327 LPGLDPAAGAKEGSTPA
-342 PQLAHNVTFFLG
+342 LAHNVTFFLG

>member
-1 MRRFFLGPLSGYL
+1 MRRFFSGPLSGLL
-14 AIAPAWGVLVA
+14 AWAAPAMGALGA
-25 TPATALAASPPVP
+25 IPTDALAATPPVT
-38 PSISWGALSAAHAD
+38 WGALSAAHAD
-52 ATSASVTAEPEGE
+52 ATTMIGPAAPPEDD
-65 GEEDLVIVDDEEME
+65 EDVVIVDDEEME
-79 GGGEPSGEG
+79 GQPTEGGEGGETPV
-88 DVVIDDGGD
+88 DD
-97 GGGTDLD
+97 GGGTSDD
-104 VFGDEGDDGASAAV
+104 IFGDEGDATADAAAAP
-118 SEEDAAPDAN
+118 EAAPDKN
-128 SEEAQIKAEMGLI
+128 SAEDQIKAEMGLI

-168 YVRHYTIG
+168 YVRHYTVG
-176 VEADYW
+176 VQADYW

-216 ANEVLWQANLNFT
+216 ANQVLWQANLNFT

-263 PRYESLHEPFNN
+263 PRYEALHQPFSN
-275 FTGGGVIGFHSR
+275 FTGGGVVGFHSR

-312 PGQRGPD
+312 PDQRGPD
-319 TTPGTGVD
+319 TAVNGVD
-327 DPALDDPAAAKDATS
+327 LPQLDSADGAKDAST

-359 PTSFEYTTP
+359 PTTFEYTTP